1 MVLRKLKQLQDLG
14 HEIIIIIGDFTG
26 KIGDPTGKSR
36 MRKFLS
42 DEEVLQNAKTY
53 EEQVFKILDK
63 EKTTIKFNSEWLS
76 KLTFGDVLK
85 LTASTTVARMLERE
99 DFKLRFENQR
109 PIYLNEFFYPLMQAF
124 DSTAIEADI
133 EFGGTDQRFNLLS
146 GRNLQKEIGEEPQI
160 VIKENGME
168 QTILQFV
175 MDEIK
180 QNKRMIEDLTKKQI
194 EDEIQQG
201 NYNFNVQQIVH
212 DILQKLNN
220 QEVSLKDTSSSH
232 LSYMQIEYYTL
243 IAMAC
248 MYGGMLGLTAINNQL
263 ANMSAKG
270 KRVSVSPNKKGIL
283 VLSSALG
290 SYLVSLVGLAILLI
304 FLKFGLNV
312 EFGSQWLYIIILSL
326 VGDLAGISMGIFI
339 ASVFRVSEQA
349 KTGINIA
356 ISMFFSVLSGM
367 MGVTLKYVIDKNI
380 PIVNLINPNNLIT
393 DGFYA
398 LYYYNTFNR
407 YIRDICC
414 LGVFIIV
421 CLFISFR
428 TLRREQYDYI

>member
-1 MVLRKLKQLQDLG
+1 MKSLEEQLKIIKKGTLDIINEEELIKKLEKSIKENKPLKIKLGLDPSAPDIHLGHTVVLRKLKQLQDLG

-160 VIKENGME
+160 VIMMPLIEGLDGK
-168 QTILQFV
+168 
-175 MDEIK
+175 
-180 QNKRMIEDLTKKQI
+180 NKMSKTL
-194 EDEIQQG
+194 G
-201 NYNFNVQQIVH
+201 NYIGIYESAKSKYQKVMEIPDELIV
-212 DILQKLNN
+212 K
-220 QEVSLKDTSSSH
+220 
-232 LSYMQIEYYTL
+232 YYTL
-243 IAMAC
+243 
-248 MYGGMLGLTAINNQL
+248 LTDVDDEKIKEVEAKLKDESVNPRDIKMDL
-263 ANMSAKG
+263 AREIVSLYHTEEEVEQAEERFKMIFQMGQKPKDVDTVNVSKEDFDLISTVVDKG
-270 KRVSVSPNKKGIL
+270 
-283 VLSSALG
+283 
-290 SYLVSLVGLAILLI
+290 LVSSKSEFRRLLLQGGIKINDKKITMEKDLPKEGEIVVQVGKK
-304 FLKFGLNV
+304 KF
-312 EFGSQWLYIIILSL
+312 
-326 VGDLAGISMGIFI
+326 M
-339 ASVFRVSEQA
+339 
-349 KTGINIA
+349 K
-356 ISMFFSVLSGM
+356 
-367 MGVTLKYVIDKNI
+367 
-380 PIVNLINPNNLIT
+380 
-393 DGFYA
+393 
-398 LYYYNTFNR
+398 
-407 YIRDICC
+407 
-414 LGVFIIV
+414 IIV
-421 CLFISFR
+421 S
-428 TLRREQYDYI
+428 

>member
-1 MVLRKLKQLQDLG
+1 MKSLEEQLKIIKKGTLDIINEEELIKKLEKSIKENKPLKIKLGLDPSAPDIHLGHTVVLRKLKQLQDLG

-160 VIKENGME
+160 VIMMPLIEGLDGK
-168 QTILQFV
+168 
-175 MDEIK
+175 
-180 QNKRMIEDLTKKQI
+180 NKMSKTL
-194 EDEIQQG
+194 G
-201 NYNFNVQQIVH
+201 NYIGIYESAKSKYQKVMEIPDELIV
-212 DILQKLNN
+212 K
-220 QEVSLKDTSSSH
+220 
-232 LSYMQIEYYTL
+232 YYTL
-243 IAMAC
+243 
-248 MYGGMLGLTAINNQL
+248 LTDVDDEKIKEVEAKLKDESVNPRDIKMDL
-263 ANMSAKG
+263 AREIVSLYHTEEEVEQAEERFKMIFQMGQKPKDIDTVNVSKEDFDLISTVVDKG
-270 KRVSVSPNKKGIL
+270 
-283 VLSSALG
+283 
-290 SYLVSLVGLAILLI
+290 LVSSKSEFRRLLLQGGIKINDKKITMEKDLPKEGEIVVQVGKK
-304 FLKFGLNV
+304 KF
-312 EFGSQWLYIIILSL
+312 
-326 VGDLAGISMGIFI
+326 M
-339 ASVFRVSEQA
+339 
-349 KTGINIA
+349 K
-356 ISMFFSVLSGM
+356 
-367 MGVTLKYVIDKNI
+367 
-380 PIVNLINPNNLIT
+380 
-393 DGFYA
+393 
-398 LYYYNTFNR
+398 
-407 YIRDICC
+407 
-414 LGVFIIV
+414 IIV
-421 CLFISFR
+421 SSIIR
-428 TLRREQYDYI
+428 

>member
-1 MVLRKLKQLQDLG
+1 MKSLEEQLKIIKKGTLDIINEEELIKKLEKSIKENKPLKIKLGLDPSAPDIHLGHTVVLRKLKQLQDLG

-160 VIKENGME
+160 VIMMPLIEGLDGK
-168 QTILQFV
+168 
-175 MDEIK
+175 
-180 QNKRMIEDLTKKQI
+180 NKMSKTL
-194 EDEIQQG
+194 G
-201 NYNFNVQQIVH
+201 NYIGIYESAKSKYQKVMEIPDELIV
-212 DILQKLNN
+212 K
-220 QEVSLKDTSSSH
+220 
-232 LSYMQIEYYTL
+232 YYTL
-243 IAMAC
+243 
-248 MYGGMLGLTAINNQL
+248 LTDVDDEKIKEVEAKLKDESVNPRDIKMDLAREIVSLYHTEEEVEQAEERFKMIFQMGQKPKDIDTINAEKENFDLIQTVVD
-263 ANMSAKG
+263 KG
-270 KRVSVSPNKKGIL
+270 
-283 VLSSALG
+283 
-290 SYLVSLVGLAILLI
+290 LVSSKSEFRRLLLQGGIKINDKKITMEKDLPKEGEIVVQVGKK
-304 FLKFGLNV
+304 KF
-312 EFGSQWLYIIILSL
+312 
-326 VGDLAGISMGIFI
+326 M
-339 ASVFRVSEQA
+339 
-349 KTGINIA
+349 K
-356 ISMFFSVLSGM
+356 
-367 MGVTLKYVIDKNI
+367 
-380 PIVNLINPNNLIT
+380 
-393 DGFYA
+393 
-398 LYYYNTFNR
+398 
-407 YIRDICC
+407 
-414 LGVFIIV
+414 IIV
-421 CLFISFR
+421 S
-428 TLRREQYDYI
+428 

>member
-1 MVLRKLKQLQDLG
+1 MKSLEEQLKIIKKGTLDIINEEELIKKLEKSIKENKPLKIKLGLDPSAPDIHLGHTVVLRKLKQLQDLG

-160 VIKENGME
+160 VIMMPLIEGLDGK
-168 QTILQFV
+168 
-175 MDEIK
+175 
-180 QNKRMIEDLTKKQI
+180 NKMSKTL
-194 EDEIQQG
+194 G
-201 NYNFNVQQIVH
+201 NYIGIYESAKSKYQKVMEIPDELIV
-212 DILQKLNN
+212 K
-220 QEVSLKDTSSSH
+220 
-232 LSYMQIEYYTL
+232 YYTL
-243 IAMAC
+243 
-248 MYGGMLGLTAINNQL
+248 LTDVDDEKIKEVEAKLKDESVNPRDVKMDL
-263 ANMSAKG
+263 AREIVSLYHTEEEVEQAEERFKMIFQMGQKPKDIDTVNVSKEDFDLISTVVDKG
-270 KRVSVSPNKKGIL
+270 
-283 VLSSALG
+283 
-290 SYLVSLVGLAILLI
+290 LVSSKSEFRRLLLQGGIKINDKKITMEKDLPKEGEIVVQVGKK
-304 FLKFGLNV
+304 KF
-312 EFGSQWLYIIILSL
+312 
-326 VGDLAGISMGIFI
+326 M
-339 ASVFRVSEQA
+339 
-349 KTGINIA
+349 K
-356 ISMFFSVLSGM
+356 
-367 MGVTLKYVIDKNI
+367 
-380 PIVNLINPNNLIT
+380 
-393 DGFYA
+393 
-398 LYYYNTFNR
+398 
-407 YIRDICC
+407 
-414 LGVFIIV
+414 IIV
-421 CLFISFR
+421 S
-428 TLRREQYDYI
+428 

>member
-1 MVLRKLKQLQDLG
+1 MKSLEEQLKIIKKGTLDIINEEELIKKLEKSIKENKPLKIKLGLDPSAPDIHLGHTVVLRKLKQLQDLG

-160 VIKENGME
+160 VIMMPLIEGLDGK
-168 QTILQFV
+168 
-175 MDEIK
+175 
-180 QNKRMIEDLTKKQI
+180 NKMSKTL
-194 EDEIQQG
+194 G
-201 NYNFNVQQIVH
+201 NYIGIYESAKSKYQKVMEIPDELIV
-212 DILQKLNN
+212 K
-220 QEVSLKDTSSSH
+220 
-232 LSYMQIEYYTL
+232 YYTL
-243 IAMAC
+243 
-248 MYGGMLGLTAINNQL
+248 LTDVDDEKIKEVEAKLKDESVNPRDIKMDL
-263 ANMSAKG
+263 AREIVSLYHTEEEVEQAEERFKMIFQMGQKPKDMDAVNVSKEDFDLISTVVDKG
-270 KRVSVSPNKKGIL
+270 
-283 VLSSALG
+283 
-290 SYLVSLVGLAILLI
+290 LVSSKSEFRRLLPQGGIKINDKKITMEKDLPKEGEIVVQVGKK
-304 FLKFGLNV
+304 KF
-312 EFGSQWLYIIILSL
+312 
-326 VGDLAGISMGIFI
+326 M
-339 ASVFRVSEQA
+339 
-349 KTGINIA
+349 K
-356 ISMFFSVLSGM
+356 
-367 MGVTLKYVIDKNI
+367 
-380 PIVNLINPNNLIT
+380 
-393 DGFYA
+393 
-398 LYYYNTFNR
+398 
-407 YIRDICC
+407 
-414 LGVFIIV
+414 IIV
-421 CLFISFR
+421 S
-428 TLRREQYDYI
+428 

>member
-1 MVLRKLKQLQDLG
+1 MKSLEEQLKIIKKGTLDIINEEELIKKLEKSIKENKPLKIKLGLDPSAPDIHLGHTVVLRKLKQLQDLG

-160 VIKENGME
+160 VIMMPLIEGLDGKNKMSKTLGKYIGIYESAKSKYQKVME
-168 QTILQFV
+168 IP
-175 MDEIK
+175 DE
-180 QNKRMIEDLTKKQI
+180 L
-194 EDEIQQG
+194 
-201 NYNFNVQQIVH
+201 IV
-212 DILQKLNN
+212 K
-220 QEVSLKDTSSSH
+220 
-232 LSYMQIEYYTL
+232 YYTL
-243 IAMAC
+243 
-248 MYGGMLGLTAINNQL
+248 LTDVDDEKIKEVEAKLKDESVNPRDIKMDL
-263 ANMSAKG
+263 AREIVSLYHTEEEVEQAEERFKMIFQMGQKPKDIDTVNVSKEDFDLISTVVDKG
-270 KRVSVSPNKKGIL
+270 
-283 VLSSALG
+283 
-290 SYLVSLVGLAILLI
+290 LVSSKSEFRRLLLQGGIKINDKKITMEKDLPKEGEIVVQVGKK
-304 FLKFGLNV
+304 KF
-312 EFGSQWLYIIILSL
+312 
-326 VGDLAGISMGIFI
+326 M
-339 ASVFRVSEQA
+339 
-349 KTGINIA
+349 K
-356 ISMFFSVLSGM
+356 
-367 MGVTLKYVIDKNI
+367 
-380 PIVNLINPNNLIT
+380 
-393 DGFYA
+393 
-398 LYYYNTFNR
+398 
-407 YIRDICC
+407 
-414 LGVFIIV
+414 IIV
-421 CLFISFR
+421 S
-428 TLRREQYDYI
+428 

>member
-1 MVLRKLKQLQDLG
+1 MKSLEEQLKIIKKGTLDIINEEELIKKLEKSIKENKPLKIKLGLDPSAPDIHLGHTVVLRKLKQLQDLG

-160 VIKENGME
+160 VIMMPLIEGLDGK
-168 QTILQFV
+168 
-175 MDEIK
+175 
-180 QNKRMIEDLTKKQI
+180 NKMSKTL
-194 EDEIQQG
+194 G
-201 NYNFNVQQIVH
+201 NYIGIYESAKSKYQKVMEIPDELIV
-212 DILQKLNN
+212 K
-220 QEVSLKDTSSSH
+220 
-232 LSYMQIEYYTL
+232 YYTL
-243 IAMAC
+243 
-248 MYGGMLGLTAINNQL
+248 LTDVDDEKIKEVEAKLKDESVNPRDIKMDL
-263 ANMSAKG
+263 AREIVSLYHTEEEVEQAEERFKMIFQMGQKPKDMDTVNVSKEDFDLISTVVDKG
-270 KRVSVSPNKKGIL
+270 
-283 VLSSALG
+283 
-290 SYLVSLVGLAILLI
+290 LVSSKSEFRRLLLQGGIKINDKKITMEKDLPKEGEIVVQVGKK
-304 FLKFGLNV
+304 KF
-312 EFGSQWLYIIILSL
+312 
-326 VGDLAGISMGIFI
+326 M
-339 ASVFRVSEQA
+339 
-349 KTGINIA
+349 K
-356 ISMFFSVLSGM
+356 
-367 MGVTLKYVIDKNI
+367 
-380 PIVNLINPNNLIT
+380 
-393 DGFYA
+393 
-398 LYYYNTFNR
+398 
-407 YIRDICC
+407 
-414 LGVFIIV
+414 IIV
-421 CLFISFR
+421 S
-428 TLRREQYDYI
+428 

>member
-1 MVLRKLKQLQDLG
+1 MKSLEEQLKIIKKGTLDIINEEELIKKLEKSIKESKPLKIKLGLDPSAPDIHLGHTVVLRKLKQLQDLG

-160 VIKENGME
+160 VIMMPLIEGLDGK
-168 QTILQFV
+168 
-175 MDEIK
+175 
-180 QNKRMIEDLTKKQI
+180 NKMSKTL
-194 EDEIQQG
+194 G
-201 NYNFNVQQIVH
+201 NYIGIYESAKSKYQKVMEIPDELIV
-212 DILQKLNN
+212 K
-220 QEVSLKDTSSSH
+220 
-232 LSYMQIEYYTL
+232 YYTL
-243 IAMAC
+243 
-248 MYGGMLGLTAINNQL
+248 LTDVDDEKIKEVEAKLKDESVNPRDIKMDL
-263 ANMSAKG
+263 AREIVSLYHTEEEVEQAEERFKMIFQMGQKPKDIDTVNVSKEDFDLISTVVDKG
-270 KRVSVSPNKKGIL
+270 
-283 VLSSALG
+283 
-290 SYLVSLVGLAILLI
+290 LVSSKSEFRRLLLQGGIKINDKKITMEKDLPKEGEIVVQVGKK
-304 FLKFGLNV
+304 KF
-312 EFGSQWLYIIILSL
+312 
-326 VGDLAGISMGIFI
+326 M
-339 ASVFRVSEQA
+339 
-349 KTGINIA
+349 K
-356 ISMFFSVLSGM
+356 
-367 MGVTLKYVIDKNI
+367 
-380 PIVNLINPNNLIT
+380 
-393 DGFYA
+393 
-398 LYYYNTFNR
+398 
-407 YIRDICC
+407 
-414 LGVFIIV
+414 IIV
-421 CLFISFR
+421 S
-428 TLRREQYDYI
+428 

>member
-1 MVLRKLKQLQDLG
+1 MKSLEEQLKIIKKGTLDIINEEELIKKLEKSIKENKPLKIKLGLDPSAPDIHLGHTVVLRKLKQLQDLG

-160 VIKENGME
+160 VIMMPLIEGLDGK
-168 QTILQFV
+168 
-175 MDEIK
+175 
-180 QNKRMIEDLTKKQI
+180 NKMSKTL
-194 EDEIQQG
+194 G
-201 NYNFNVQQIVH
+201 NYIGIYESAKSKYQKVMEIPDELIV
-212 DILQKLNN
+212 K
-220 QEVSLKDTSSSH
+220 
-232 LSYMQIEYYTL
+232 YYTL
-243 IAMAC
+243 
-248 MYGGMLGLTAINNQL
+248 LTDVDDEKIKEVEAKLKDESVNPRDIKMDL
-263 ANMSAKG
+263 AREIVSLYHTEEEVEQAEERFKMIFQMGQKPKDIDTVNVSKEDFDLISTVVDKG
-270 KRVSVSPNKKGIL
+270 
-283 VLSSALG
+283 
-290 SYLVSLVGLAILLI
+290 LVSSKSEFRRLLLQGGIKINDKKITMEKDLPKEGEIVVQVGKK
-304 FLKFGLNV
+304 KFMK
-312 EFGSQWLYIIILSL
+312 IILS
-326 VGDLAGISMGIFI
+326 
-339 ASVFRVSEQA
+339 
-349 KTGINIA
+349 
-356 ISMFFSVLSGM
+356 
-367 MGVTLKYVIDKNI
+367 
-380 PIVNLINPNNLIT
+380 
-393 DGFYA
+393 
-398 LYYYNTFNR
+398 
-407 YIRDICC
+407 
-414 LGVFIIV
+414 
-421 CLFISFR
+421 
-428 TLRREQYDYI
+428 

>member
-1 MVLRKLKQLQDLG
+1 MKIIKKGTLDIINEEELIKKLEKTIKENKPLKIKLGLDPSAPDIHLGHTVVLRKLKQLQDLG

-160 VIKENGME
+160 VIMMPLIEGLDGK
-168 QTILQFV
+168 
-175 MDEIK
+175 
-180 QNKRMIEDLTKKQI
+180 NKMSKTL
-194 EDEIQQG
+194 G
-201 NYNFNVQQIVH
+201 NYIGIYESAKSKYQKVMEIPDELIV
-212 DILQKLNN
+212 K
-220 QEVSLKDTSSSH
+220 
-232 LSYMQIEYYTL
+232 YYTL
-243 IAMAC
+243 
-248 MYGGMLGLTAINNQL
+248 LTDVDDEKIKEVEAKLKDESVNPRDIKMDL
-263 ANMSAKG
+263 AREIVSLYHTEEEVEQAEERFKMIFQMGQKPKDIDTVNVSKEDFDLISTVVDKG
-270 KRVSVSPNKKGIL
+270 
-283 VLSSALG
+283 
-290 SYLVSLVGLAILLI
+290 LVSSKSEFRRLLLQGGIKINDKKITMEKDLPKEGEIVVQVGKK
-304 FLKFGLNV
+304 KF
-312 EFGSQWLYIIILSL
+312 
-326 VGDLAGISMGIFI
+326 M
-339 ASVFRVSEQA
+339 
-349 KTGINIA
+349 K
-356 ISMFFSVLSGM
+356 
-367 MGVTLKYVIDKNI
+367 
-380 PIVNLINPNNLIT
+380 
-393 DGFYA
+393 
-398 LYYYNTFNR
+398 
-407 YIRDICC
+407 
-414 LGVFIIV
+414 IIV
-421 CLFISFR
+421 S
-428 TLRREQYDYI
+428 

>member
-1 MVLRKLKQLQDLG
+1 MKSLEEQLKIIKKGTLDIINEEELIKKLEKSIKENKPLKIKLGLDPSAPDIHLGHTVVLRKLKQLQDLG

-160 VIKENGME
+160 VIMMPLIEGLDGK
-168 QTILQFV
+168 
-175 MDEIK
+175 
-180 QNKRMIEDLTKKQI
+180 NKMSKTL
-194 EDEIQQG
+194 G
-201 NYNFNVQQIVH
+201 NYIGIYESAKSKYQKVMEIPDELIV
-212 DILQKLNN
+212 K
-220 QEVSLKDTSSSH
+220 
-232 LSYMQIEYYTL
+232 YYTL
-243 IAMAC
+243 
-248 MYGGMLGLTAINNQL
+248 LTDVDDEKIKEVEAKLKDESVNPRDIKMDL
-263 ANMSAKG
+263 A
-270 KRVSVSPNKKGIL
+270 REI
-283 VLSSALG
+283 
-290 SYLVSLVGLAILLI
+290 VSLYHTEEEV
-304 FLKFGLNV
+304 
-312 EFGSQWLYIIILSL
+312 
-326 VGDLAGISMGIFI
+326 
-339 ASVFRVSEQA
+339 EQA
-349 KTGINIA
+349 EERFKMIFQ
-356 ISMFFSVLSGM
+356 M
-367 MGVTLKYVIDKNI
+367 
-380 PIVNLINPNNLIT
+380 
-393 DGFYA
+393 
-398 LYYYNTFNR
+398 
-407 YIRDICC
+407 
-414 LGVFIIV
+414 
-421 CLFISFR
+421 
-428 TLRREQYDYI
+428 

>member
-1 MVLRKLKQLQDLG
+1 MKSLEEQLKIIKKGTLDIINEEELIKKLDKSIKENKPLKIKLGLDPSAPDIHLGHTVVLRKLKQLQDLG

-160 VIKENGME
+160 VIMMPLIEGLDGK
-168 QTILQFV
+168 
-175 MDEIK
+175 
-180 QNKRMIEDLTKKQI
+180 NKMSKTL
-194 EDEIQQG
+194 G
-201 NYNFNVQQIVH
+201 NYIGIYESAKSKYQKVMEIPDELIV
-212 DILQKLNN
+212 K
-220 QEVSLKDTSSSH
+220 
-232 LSYMQIEYYTL
+232 YYTL
-243 IAMAC
+243 
-248 MYGGMLGLTAINNQL
+248 LTDVDDEKIKEVEAKLKDESVNPRDIKMDL
-263 ANMSAKG
+263 AREIVSLYHTEEEVEQAEERFKMIFQMGQKPKDIDTVNVSKEDFDLISTVVDKG
-270 KRVSVSPNKKGIL
+270 
-283 VLSSALG
+283 
-290 SYLVSLVGLAILLI
+290 LVSSKSEFRRLLLQGGIKINDKKITMEKDLPKEGEIVVQVGKK
-304 FLKFGLNV
+304 KF
-312 EFGSQWLYIIILSL
+312 
-326 VGDLAGISMGIFI
+326 M
-339 ASVFRVSEQA
+339 
-349 KTGINIA
+349 K
-356 ISMFFSVLSGM
+356 
-367 MGVTLKYVIDKNI
+367 
-380 PIVNLINPNNLIT
+380 
-393 DGFYA
+393 
-398 LYYYNTFNR
+398 
-407 YIRDICC
+407 
-414 LGVFIIV
+414 IIV
-421 CLFISFR
+421 S
-428 TLRREQYDYI
+428 

>member
-1 MVLRKLKQLQDLG
+1 MKSLEEQLKIIKKGTLDIINEEELIKKLEKSIKENKPLKIKLGLDPSAPDIHLGHTVVLRKLKQLQDLG

-160 VIKENGME
+160 VIMMPLIEGLDGK
-168 QTILQFV
+168 
-175 MDEIK
+175 
-180 QNKRMIEDLTKKQI
+180 NKMSKSL
-194 EDEIQQG
+194 G
-201 NYNFNVQQIVH
+201 NYIGIYESAKSKYQKVMEIPDELIV
-212 DILQKLNN
+212 K
-220 QEVSLKDTSSSH
+220 
-232 LSYMQIEYYTL
+232 YYTL
-243 IAMAC
+243 
-248 MYGGMLGLTAINNQL
+248 LTDVDDEKIKEVEAKLKDESVNPRDIKMDL
-263 ANMSAKG
+263 AREIVSLYHTEEEVEQAEERFKMIFQMGQKPKDIDTVNVSKEDFDLISTVVDKG
-270 KRVSVSPNKKGIL
+270 
-283 VLSSALG
+283 
-290 SYLVSLVGLAILLI
+290 LVSSKSEFRRLLLQGGIKINDKKITMEKDLPKEGEIVVQVGKK
-304 FLKFGLNV
+304 KF
-312 EFGSQWLYIIILSL
+312 
-326 VGDLAGISMGIFI
+326 M
-339 ASVFRVSEQA
+339 
-349 KTGINIA
+349 K
-356 ISMFFSVLSGM
+356 
-367 MGVTLKYVIDKNI
+367 
-380 PIVNLINPNNLIT
+380 
-393 DGFYA
+393 
-398 LYYYNTFNR
+398 
-407 YIRDICC
+407 
-414 LGVFIIV
+414 IIV
-421 CLFISFR
+421 S
-428 TLRREQYDYI
+428 